1 MLGTLT
7 VDQAAF
13 VTSHSDRA
21 APKAFESRADES
33 ERHAYNA
40 AFYELGLRWH
50 WDAATFQRL
59 QRHSAQPAECVM
71 HYLETEQAH
80 LLRAYEGAFL
90 VRIIEDR
97 KALHRRQC
105 PNGAAAS
112 FDWAQAARGEIGA

>member
-13 VTSHSDRA
+13 IASTPDRA
-21 APKAFESRADES
+21 APRPIDES

-50 WDAATFQRL
+50 WDNATWQRL
-59 QRHSAQPAECVM
+59 VAHSAQPAERVL
-71 HYLETEQAH
+71 HYLQTEQPH

-90 VRIIEDR
+90 VRAIEDK

-105 PNGAAAS
+105 PNGAS
-112 FDWAQAARGEIGA
+112 FDWSQAACGELGA